1 MEAEIRLK
9 LHSFSVGFGQ
19 HFFFLFK
26 LILLRYN
33 LLKVKHTIF
42 KCFDKFSNL
51 CDHHN

>member
-33 LLKVKHTIF
+33 LLKVKHTIL